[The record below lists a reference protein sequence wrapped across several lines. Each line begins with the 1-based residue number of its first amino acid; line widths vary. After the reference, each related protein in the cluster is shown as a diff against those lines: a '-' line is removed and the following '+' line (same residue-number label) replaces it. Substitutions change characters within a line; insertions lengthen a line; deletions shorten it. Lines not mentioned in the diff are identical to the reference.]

1 MESHK
6 LLWTWADRKVLVSPE
21 VSLSNNSLQWDFKTL
36 GGLCG
41 TITKKTHVA
50 VTHEDAYLREGQ
62 KDQDKEVKAN
72 GIQESRWGVAWR
84 SELRCF
90 EGEIPDTESH

>member
-1 MESHK
+1 M
-6 LLWTWADRKVLVSPE
+6 
-21 VSLSNNSLQWDFKTL
+21 
-36 GGLCG
+36 
-41 TITKKTHVA
+41 A

-62 KDQDKEVKAN
+62 NDQDKEAKAN